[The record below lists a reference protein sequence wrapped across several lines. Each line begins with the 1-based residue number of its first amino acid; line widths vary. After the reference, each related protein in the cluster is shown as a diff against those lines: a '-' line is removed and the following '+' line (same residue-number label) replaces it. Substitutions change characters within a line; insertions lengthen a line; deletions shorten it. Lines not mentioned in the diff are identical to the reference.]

1 MLTNRRQFAFL
12 LILPLLLLIFWTAQ
26 ASGVVTSWGPN
37 VRANADTGTAS
48 QHEPHLAISRTD
60 PDVVVVAAK
69 DYRTA
74 NTKEVWIYVSQDGGQ
89 TWPAGQQ
96 LRIPG
101 LPGDISEQS
110 DPVVVARDDG
120 RIYVAAL
127 GYGSGHGLFLTWS
140 DDDGDTWANS
150 RSITH
155 NETPGG
161 LDDKEWLAVDNFPA
175 SAYYHNL
182 YVAWAN
188 DGILF
193 KRSTDGGESWPA
205 YTTLVPG
212 FVEYPYVV
220 VTADGDVYVFYMDG
234 WGYCQSGTIR
244 FVRSSDGGQS
254 FAPPAGVATAHQ
266 PCSPI
271 HGSGGY
277 DQWRFF
283 SIMGVAADPNDPDV
297 LWVAWTDDNNVD
309 YGPTDVR
316 YVLTT
321 DGGTTWS
328 SPQRLSHDPA
338 GTGRDHITPVLA
350 YDNNSRLHAF
360 WLDRRADPANQLFH
374 AYHSSSADLGQS
386 WEGDN
391 QVSQQPFDLNL
402 YFPPPTG
409 YNAAGDYWGLDVSGS
424 TIMAAWNT
432 TVESSQDIYV
442 ARGQIGDN
450 QSASLT
456 GRVTDAN
463 TGQPLPLAQISA
475 QPGGITATTNA
486 SGIYTL
492 TLTAGIYDLTFTAS
506 GYLSQTFG
514 NFSLPAGV
522 TTWDVALTPLPE
534 PHWWVYLPLAIA
546 HP

>member
-188 DGILF
+188 DGLHRWRRKLAGLHHPGARLCRISL
-193 KRSTDGGESWPA
+193 RGGHRRWRRVR
-205 YTTLVPG
+205 LLH
-212 FVEYPYVV
+212 
-220 VTADGDVYVFYMDG
+220 G
-234 WGYCQSGTIR
+234 W
-244 FVRSSDGGQS
+244 
-254 FAPPAGVATAHQ
+254 
-266 PCSPI
+266 
-271 HGSGGY
+271 
-277 DQWRFF
+277 
-283 SIMGVAADPNDPDV
+283 
-297 LWVAWTDDNNVD
+297 
-309 YGPTDVR
+309 
-316 YVLTT
+316 
-321 DGGTTWS
+321 
-328 SPQRLSHDPA
+328 
-338 GTGRDHITPVLA
+338 
-350 YDNNSRLHAF
+350 
-360 WLDRRADPANQLFH
+360 
-374 AYHSSSADLGQS
+374 LG
-386 WEGDN
+386 
-391 QVSQQPFDLNL
+391 L
-402 YFPPPTG
+402 
-409 YNAAGDYWGLDVSGS
+409 
-424 TIMAAWNT
+424 
-432 TVESSQDIYV
+432 
-442 ARGQIGDN
+442 
-450 QSASLT
+450 
-456 GRVTDAN
+456 
-463 TGQPLPLAQISA
+463 
-475 QPGGITATTNA
+475 
-486 SGIYTL
+486 
-492 TLTAGIYDLTFTAS
+492 
-506 GYLSQTFG
+506 
-514 NFSLPAGV
+514 
-522 TTWDVALTPLPE
+522 LPE
-534 PHWWVYLPLAIA
+534 RHHPLCALQ
-546 HP
+546 